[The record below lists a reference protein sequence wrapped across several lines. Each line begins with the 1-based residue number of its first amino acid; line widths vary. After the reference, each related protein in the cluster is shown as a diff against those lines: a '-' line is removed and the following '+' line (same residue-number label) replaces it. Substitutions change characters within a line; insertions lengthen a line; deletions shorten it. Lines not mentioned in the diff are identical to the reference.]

1 MPESL
6 KFDCLVTDEGLKKI
20 REVTLHP
27 GWKIE
32 PTIYKLASTH
42 GEFTEERTYDTIE
55 PVWYSSIL
63 SGAYPVDEGKY
74 GQIIFSVVIPPN
86 AEILDTKIEE
96 IYFICKDRNGQEFLY
111 GIAQPNQDL
120 YFTPGVTQSY
130 AFVFTINNINVP
142 NTYIMNYTFPQ
153 DIEDHN
159 HDPNAHDNIMKKQQE
174 AIEDSIL
181 PNLPEIGE
189 PRFSLT
195 GKLPVNC
202 IWIEGA
208 LVDVLNYPKLFDV
221 YGYLYGRNDIYNPV
235 SYFYLDNS
243 HEEQKISYYFPP
255 DKNSLSNLVIGDN
268 IYLDRYCSNY
278 LGTINYIKNILDD
291 KNKPTNDWEIRY
303 DNGQGVSGTLF
314 LVNNGTLEQDFVK
327 SQFRLPNFVG
337 RTIWGIDSN
346 TNFGYIEAGLPN
358 HSHTVGP
365 FGWRRGKDGT
375 YQYGPR
381 WGGGDRWDGGTLGT
395 ASTSL
400 ASTSNSIYGNSDTV
414 QPPSI
419 KVRVYTR
426 YK

>member
-42 GEFTEERTYDTIE
+42 GEFIQERTYDTME
-55 PVWYSSIL
+55 PVWYSSTL

-96 IYFICKDRNGQEFLY
+96 IYFICKDRNGEEFLY

-142 NTYIMNYTFPQ
+142 NTYVMNYTFPQ

-159 HDPNAHDNIMKKQQE
+159 NDPNAHGNMIQE
-174 AIEDSIL
+174 EIL

-235 SYFYLDNS
+235 SYSYLDNS
-243 HEEQKISYYFPP
+243 QVRYYFYPN
-255 DKNSLSNLVIGDN
+255 KNSLSNLVIGDN
-268 IYLDRYCSNY
+268 IYLDRHCSNY
-278 LGTINYIKNILDD
+278 LGTINYIRNILDAQ
-291 KNKPTNDWEIRY
+291 NRPTNNWELHY
-303 DNGQGVSGTLF
+303 DNGQGASGTLF
-314 LVNNGTLEQDFVK
+314 LVNIGTLEQDFVK

-358 HSHTVGP
+358 IIGYFHGCRGNGTVSSGA
-365 FGWRRGKDGT
+365 FYTKGVNHGDTGRRNPTSPNNIMNT
-375 YQYGPR
+375 YFN
-381 WGGGDRWDGGTLGT
+381 
-395 ASTSL
+395 ASR
-400 ASTSNSIYGNSDTV
+400 SNNIYGGSNTV
-414 QPPSI
+414 QPPAL
-419 KVRVYTR
+419 KVRMYTR
-426 YK
+426 YQ

>member
-20 REVTLHP
+20 REVTLNP

-42 GEFTEERTYDTIE
+42 GEFIQERTYDTME
-55 PVWYSSIL
+55 PAWYSSIL
-63 SGAYPVDEGKY
+63 SGAYPIDEGKY

-96 IYFICKDRNGQEFLY
+96 IYFICKDRNGEEFLY

-142 NTYIMNYTFPQ
+142 NTYEINYTFPQ

-159 HDPNAHDNIMKKQQE
+159 NDPGAHGNMIQE
-174 AIEDSIL
+174 EIL

-221 YGYLYGRNDIYNPV
+221 YGYLYGRNDVYNPV
-235 SYFYLDNS
+235 SYSYLDNS
-243 HEEQKISYYFPP
+243 QEVEKITYYFYP
-255 DKNSLSNLVIGDN
+255 DKNSLSTLVIGDN
-268 IYLDRYCSNY
+268 IYLDRHCSNY
-278 LGTINYIKNILDD
+278 LGTINYIRNILDSQ
-291 KNKPTNDWEIRY
+291 NKPTNDWEIRY
-303 DNGQGVSGTLF
+303 DNGEGISGTLF
-314 LVNNGTLEQDFVK
+314 LVNIGTLEQDFVK
-327 SQFRLPNFVG
+327 SQFKLPNFVG

-346 TNFGYIEAGLPN
+346 TDFGYIKAGLPN
-358 HSHTVGP
+358 ILGYLHSCRGRGTVSSGAFYTEGANHTDTG
-365 FGWRRGKDGT
+365 RRNPTSPNNIMNT
-375 YQYGPR
+375 YF
-381 WGGGDRWDGGTLGT
+381 D
-395 ASTSL
+395 ASRS
-400 ASTSNSIYGNSDTV
+400 SNIYGGSNTV
-414 QPPSI
+414 QPPAL
-419 KVRVYTR
+419 KVRMYTR
-426 YK
+426 YQ

>member
-74 GQIIFSVVIPPN
+74 GQIIFSIVIPPN

-96 IYFICKDRNGQEFLY
+96 IYFICKDRNGEEFLY

-142 NTYIMNYTFPQ
+142 NTYVMNYTFPQ

-159 HDPNAHDNIMKKQQE
+159 NDPNAHGNMIQE
-174 AIEDSIL
+174 EIL

-235 SYFYLDNS
+235 SYYYLDNS
-243 HEEQKISYYFPP
+243 LEVEGVEKIKYYFTP
-255 DKNSLSNLVIGDN
+255 DKDSLSKLIIGDN
-268 IYLDRYCSNY
+268 IYSDRHCSNY
-278 LGTINYIKNILDD
+278 LGTINYIRNILDAQ
-291 KNKPTNDWEIRY
+291 NRPTNNWEIRY
-303 DNGQGVSGTLF
+303 DNGQGASGTLF
-314 LVNNGTLEQDFVK
+314 LVNVGTLEQDFVK

-358 HSHTVGP
+358 ITGGFGHHPYEAAVGAFWRVNE
-365 FGWRRGKDGT
+365 FGESIRNGEWSYSGVRFD
-375 YQYGPR
+375 
-381 WGGGDRWDGGTLGT
+381 
-395 ASTSL
+395 ASRCSP
-400 ASTSNSIYGNSDTV
+400 IYGKSNTV
-414 QPPSI
+414 QPNAI

>member
-42 GEFTEERTYDTIE
+42 GEFIQERTYDTME

-96 IYFICKDRNGQEFLY
+96 IYFICKDRNGEEFLY

-142 NTYIMNYTFPQ
+142 NTYVMNYTFPQ

-159 HDPNAHDNIMKKQQE
+159 NDPNAHGNMIQE
-174 AIEDSIL
+174 EIL

-208 LVDVLNYPKLFDV
+208 FVDVLNYPKLFDV

-235 SYFYLDNS
+235 SYSYLDNS
-243 HEEQKISYYFPP
+243 QEVQKIRYYFYP
-255 DKNSLSNLVIGDN
+255 DKNSLSSLVIGDN
-268 IYLDRYCSNY
+268 IYLDRHCSNY
-278 LGTINYIKNILDD
+278 LGTINYIRNILDTQ
-291 KNKPTNDWEIRY
+291 NRPTNDWEIRY
-303 DNGQGVSGTLF
+303 DNGQGTSGTLF
-314 LVNNGTLEQDFVK
+314 LVNIGTLEQDFVK

-358 HSHTVGP
+358 IVGSCGQFKDTSGSADGAFYGRFLQGSSHS
-365 FGWRRGKDGT
+365 
-375 YQYGPR
+375 
-381 WGGGDRWDGGTLGT
+381 GGGRYGNSGLRFD
-395 ASTSL
+395 ASK
-400 ASTSNSIYGNSDTV
+400 SNPIYGNNSRV
-414 QPPSI
+414 QPDAI

-426 YK
+426 YR